1 MTTTPLDPRSRV
13 LDAAKDAVA
22 ARRRADVDLLVAA
35 AEWAV
40 QHPAT
45 EATDYAGFGED
56 LLFGEA
62 LTPLAG
68 QGAPLVAEFA
78 PAELAAVLGW
88 STETVKELMGDALE
102 LRYRLP
108 RVWRLVQALRLPV
121 PLARYLAEQ
130 THDLDAYT
138 ANAADK
144 MLACCDPG
152 KLTRRIGQTD
162 HRRAAA
168 STRTPTSAAADE
180 ENALAAR
187 KVEVRP
193 GATPA
198 TTEVIMDLDTADAEA
213 FDEAVA
219 LVAEALKDL
228 GDTDDLDIRRA
239 RAVGVLADPRAA
251 LDLLHRSQTPD
262 RKPGGGSATL
272 FLHLDLATLA
282 DLAVHGTT
290 GPVHDERRGTAT
302 TDLIRDWLTDW
313 LGDDAKLTV
322 QPYLDLNHPETIT
335 PVDGHDPTPAMVD
348 ARPAQRPC
356 LRLPRLQETI
366 PPLRPRPH
374 RRLRPTR
381 RRRTTRPD
389 PPRQPRPTLPRT
401 PPRQDPRPM
410 VTTDASPTADTAGP
424 HPPAA
429 PSTYHRAAVHDA
441 VASLLAQFGCRVDL
455 SCVWGFQIGGNSSTS
470 SLVALR
476 VSITANRSMTLAV
489 STMSR
494 ARSSSDMNGHSAWR
508 WRQSRGPG
516 DMQSRPPGPGRCTAR
531 SSSASGD
538 PRRSC
543 RQPDRPNT

>member
-22 ARRRADVDLLVAA
+22 ARMRAEVDLLVAA

-56 LLFGEA
+56 LVFGEA
-62 LTPLAG
+62 LIPLAG
-68 QGAPLVAEFA
+68 DGAPLVAEFA

-102 LRYRLP
+102 LRCRL
-108 RVWRLVQALRLPV
+108 RRMWRLVQALELPV
-121 PLARYLAEQ
+121 PLARYLAGQ

-152 KLTRRIGQTD
+152 KLTRRMAKRIIDEQRLYD
-162 HRRAAA
+162 DPDRAVE
-168 STRTPTSAAADE
+168 DE
-180 ENALAAR
+180 RQALASR

-193 GATPA
+193 GANPA
-198 TTEVIMDLDTADAEA
+198 TAEVIMDLDIADAEA
-213 FDEAVA
+213 FEDAVA

-282 DLAVHGTT
+282 DLAVHGIT

-302 TDLIRDWLTDW
+302 TDLIKQLAHRLARRRRQAQGPALPRPQPPRDHHPGRRPRPHP
-313 LGDDAKLTV
+313 GDGDAL
-322 QPYLDLNHPETIT
+322 
-335 PVDGHDPTPAMVD
+335 PT
-348 ARPAQRPC
+348 QRPC

-410 VTTDASPTADTAGP
+410 VIPTPPRRRIPLDHTHRPHHRRTT
-424 HPPAA
+424 
-429 PSTYHRAAVHDA
+429 
-441 VASLLAQFGCRVDL
+441 
-455 SCVWGFQIGGNSSTS
+455 
-470 SLVALR
+470 ALPC
-476 VSITANRSMTLAV
+476 MTL
-489 STMSR
+489 
-494 ARSSSDMNGHSAWR
+494 
-508 WRQSRGPG
+508 
-516 DMQSRPPGPGRCTAR
+516 
-531 SSSASGD
+531 
-538 PRRSC
+538 
-543 RQPDRPNT
+543 